1 MKYHEMSKNYFF
13 REFECGLS
21 IEQTAE
27 LCFKSVRTVKEWDKG
42 QDIPKECKRLMR
54 NQCRLELSNHKEW
67 QGFKMNRGLLE
78 LPTGQLVSP
87 QQVLAGIGLL
97 EINSE
102 LEIKTSTKLL
112 KLARAISS
120 IGVIRNNTKGS

>member
-1 MKYHEMSKNYFF
+1 MKYHEMTKNYFF

-21 IEQTAE
+21 VEETSK

-42 QDIPKECKRLMR
+42 KEIPKECKRLMR
-54 NQCRLELSNHKEW
+54 NHTRLELSHEQEW
-67 QGFKMNRGLLE
+67 QGFRMYMNKLE

-87 QQVLAGIGLL
+87 QQILAGIGLL

-102 LEIKTSTKLL
+102 LEIKTSTKLV
-112 KLARAISS
+112 KLARAIS
-120 IGVIRNNTKGS
+120 NLK